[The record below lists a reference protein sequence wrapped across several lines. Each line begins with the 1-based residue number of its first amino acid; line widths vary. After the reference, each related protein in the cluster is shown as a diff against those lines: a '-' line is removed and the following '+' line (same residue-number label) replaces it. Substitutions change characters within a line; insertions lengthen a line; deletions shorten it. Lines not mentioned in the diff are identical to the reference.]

1 MIRTQRGAVTWAA
14 GAAFLLSVV
23 VPDFR
28 YDLYS
33 VAVILFIAPVT
44 IAWPVLTS
52 SLRNPQEFPT
62 GRAVLIVVAGL
73 LIHSLVGL
81 AIYALGVHHVDTVS
95 WAILA
100 LAFLSK
106 VMVAVVVWLFVWG
119 IHAIRRSRQ
128 RIGL

>member
-14 GAAFLLSVV
+14 GSAVLLSIL

-33 VAVILFIAPVT
+33 VAVILFVAPVA

-52 SLRNPQEFPT
+52 SVRTPQEIPIT
-62 GRAVLIVVAGL
+62 RAVLIVIAGL
-73 LIHSLVGL
+73 FIHSVVGL
-81 AIYALGVHHVDTVS
+81 AIYALGVGHIDPVS
-95 WAILA
+95 WSILV

-106 VMVAVVVWLFVWG
+106 VILSAVVWLFVWG

-128 RIGL
+128 SNAL